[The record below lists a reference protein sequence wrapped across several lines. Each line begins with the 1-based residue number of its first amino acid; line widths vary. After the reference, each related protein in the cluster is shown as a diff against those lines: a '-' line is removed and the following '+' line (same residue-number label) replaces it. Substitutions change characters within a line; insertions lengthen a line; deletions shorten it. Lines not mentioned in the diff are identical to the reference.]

1 MDEPSEGLAPTIV
14 DVLVDA
20 VHHLVSE
27 GTAVLV
33 VEQKLRAATAMAERQ
48 LFMVSGR
55 IQAESTAAELLAR
68 PDLQHRY
75 LGVGTDTEAGEH
87 PSGSTSKGSLL

>member
-1 MDEPSEGLAPTIV
+1 
-14 DVLVDA
+14 
-20 VHHLVSE
+20 
-27 GTAVLV
+27 
-33 VEQKLRAATAMAERQ
+33 
-48 LFMVSGR
+48 MVSGR

-75 LGVGTDTEAGEH
+75 LGVGTDTDEH